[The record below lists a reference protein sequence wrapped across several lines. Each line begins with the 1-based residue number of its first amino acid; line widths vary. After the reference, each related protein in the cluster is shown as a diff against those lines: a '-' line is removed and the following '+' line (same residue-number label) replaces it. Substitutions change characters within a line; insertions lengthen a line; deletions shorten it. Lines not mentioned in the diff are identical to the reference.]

1 MDFGVIVR
9 DTGLQEVKFTVIEC
23 MLTMWRRSLPAA
35 LSQSIT
41 TCVSH
46 RELAEGVQ
54 GCGQL
59 SVEEADCP
67 RRIETT
73 MSRQE

>member
-1 MDFGVIVR
+1 MGFGVIVG
-9 DTGLQEVKFTVIEC
+9 DTRLQEVKFTVIEC

-35 LSQSIT
+35 LPQSIT
-41 TCVSH
+41 TCISH
-46 RELAEGVQ
+46 RELVEGVQ

-59 SVEEADCP
+59 STEVADCP